1 MLSAGPSARN
11 GSIHVIRK
19 ESHDMLARFRTIA
32 LVVVFGI
39 GASATLEAQAP
50 SFAADTTS
58 LRQAAPAPGPTVSA
72 SAVALRAPAQLP
84 AADERQRQAD
94 DAAGARMTT
103 SQTLMIVG
111 GAMFLAGAVIG
122 GDAGTIIMIGG
133 AGIGLWGLY
142 QYLQ

>member
-1 MLSAGPSARN
+1 
-11 GSIHVIRK
+11 
-19 ESHDMLARFRTIA
+19 MLARLRTIA
-32 LVVVFGI
+32 FVVTVGI
-39 GASATLEAQAP
+39 AATATVEAQGP
-50 SFAADTTS
+50 SLVADTNAV
-58 LRQAAPAPGPTVSA
+58 RQAAPAPGPTVAA

-84 AADERQRQAD
+84 AEEERQRQAD
-94 DAAGARMTT
+94 DAAGARMTS

-111 GAMFLAGAVIG
+111 GAMFLAGAIIG

>member
-1 MLSAGPSARN
+1 
-11 GSIHVIRK
+11 
-19 ESHDMLARFRTIA
+19 MLARFRTIA
-32 LVVVFGI
+32 LVVTVCI
-39 GASATLEAQAP
+39 AATAPLEAQA
-50 SFAADTTS
+50 SSLVADTNVV
-58 LRQAAPAPGPTVSA
+58 RQAAPAPGPTVAA

-84 AADERQRQAD
+84 DEERQRLAD
-94 DAAGARMTT
+94 GATGARVTQ

-111 GAMFLAGAVIG
+111 GAMFLAGAIIG